1 MNNLKINIDRPKISS
16 IDVKSKM
23 DFEQVLKSHQV
34 MSLPFYKT
42 SWFFGTTGLA
52 TITLV
57 ATTIYGFEN
66 KTIADNDLS
75 KQSSITS
82 SVPPDIVQNQKP
94 KEEII
99 NKEINK
105 INELPIE
112 KKSTLI
118 KQTTNQKPL
127 NINTSD
133 TDKSISDVETEAV
146 TDVSM
151 TSESEEVNKVFNYFD
166 FHPRI
171 SGKIN
176 GNITKRELFDDKGLV
191 TNTNVEVVHFELHL
205 VDGVGGKV
213 FEENGHLLTS
223 EMKEAIENVIIG
235 DEIYFEDIQGVTKK
249 GEKVRLNP
257 LRYTILN

>member
-1 MNNLKINIDRPKISS
+1 MNNFKINIDRPKISTT
-16 IDVKSKM
+16 DVKSKM
-23 DFEQVLKSHQV
+23 NFEQVLKSHQL

-42 SWFFGTTGLA
+42 TWFLGTTGLA

-66 KTIADNDLS
+66 KTISDDLS
-75 KQSSITS
+75 KKSKVIT
-82 SVPPDIVQNQKP
+82 SVPPIIVQNQEP
-94 KEEII
+94 QEEKI
-99 NKEINK
+99 NTEINK

-112 KKSTLI
+112 KKSTFI

-127 NINTSD
+127 NINISTK
-133 TDKSISDVETEAV
+133 DKVILDVETETV
-146 TDVSM
+146 SDVSM
-151 TSESEEVNKVFNYFD
+151 ISESEGVNKVFNYFD

-171 SGKIN
+171 SGKVN
-176 GNITKRELFDDKGLV
+176 GDITKNELFDDKGLV
-191 TNTNVEVVHFELHL
+191 TNTNVEVIHFELHL
-205 VDGVGGKV
+205 VDGGGGKV

-223 EMKEAIENVIIG
+223 EMKEAIENVEIG
-235 DEIYFEDIQGVTKK
+235 DEIYFEDIQGVSKK